1 MYKNQIVVLLL
12 FFFVNNLFGQN
23 GLNFQGVAR
32 SSNGIILASQ
42 PITVRLSILQ
52 GSSTGNVLY
61 QETKSVTTNA
71 QGLFNIV
78 IGDAATAT
86 STTGSYQNIAWNT
99 PPHYIRFEMDPA
111 AGNNFTT
118 LGTTQLQ
125 YVAYAQFANGVAA
138 EKIIGL
144 VPVARG
150 GTGVG
155 TLQELKQNLQLN
167 NVNNTAD
174 LDKPISLAIK
184 SAIDTK
190 LNISDSTIGFVTPTQ
205 LNNSVKKFDT
215 SFIYNALSNKV
226 NSSDFSLSLNLKED
240 KSNKSTATDLGGI
253 NPSDVL
259 FPTQKA
265 VKTYITANLNAGG
278 IADGGITTIKIA
290 DGAITNQKIAG
301 IIPVNIG
308 GTGVTTITDFKTSL
322 GLGSAAYSN
331 TSNFEAPLSF
341 NAPFS
346 RSSSTISI
354 PASNT
359 STNGYLSS
367 TDWNIFNNKQPAFSN
382 QSPNLFFAGPITGA
396 NATPSFRG
404 LHLNDIPDLSS
415 VYLKKNYD
423 NYGNIVYGSNSF
435 VNNLGGTDNT
445 VIGVNSQLFNEYGI
459 NNTSVGSNSLN
470 GIYYSNRIT
479 TIGYESNAIEEQ
491 QNSYFLTDATALGA
505 SSKVR
510 SSNATAIGANAEV
523 AEDNT
528 IQLGDAGNIT
538 GTPVT
543 LVRTS
548 GKLKLGTVTYPNSH
562 NATTNQSLIIN
573 STGVANWETI
583 NIGNTTGTLN
593 INRGG
598 TGQTTLPSGI
608 LKSDGNGI
616 IAASESDLFTSNKNA
631 NLVFAGPS
639 SGGAAVPGFRALV
652 ANDIPAGSN
661 NYIANST
668 NQQTANL
675 NITGTATFG
684 TSILVKGITIGVGP
698 VDNQSLVIGNQA
710 FQNNTGAYNIAIG
723 NSALKNNTTGQSN
736 TAVGYEALKTQTT
749 GYSNTAMGYQSM
761 LANTSGHDNS
771 AYGWQSLLENTTGYF
786 NNAFGNWALMSNVN
800 GFYNVGIGHSAL
812 QRNVSGSNN
821 TGTGNYALGWLTT
834 GSRNTASGVLAGSD
848 LTTENNT
855 AAIGYNARPLGDN
868 TTAIGAYSRAFNGNS
883 TSLGYNAWALG
894 GSDVA
899 IGSGAQ
905 SQNNSVAVGKGASAA
920 GSNSIAIG
928 FESLS
933 AGSNIVQLGNS
944 SIGYVY
950 SSGTFSTNSDRR
962 IKKDIAEIPY
972 GLESILKLKPVK
984 YTLKSNDQQ
993 QIGFIAQEL
1002 QKVIPELVSGSEG
1015 DLSKGEILSVSYPNL
1030 VAALT
1035 KAIQEE
1041 DRKNESLRE
1050 ELKKQQL
1057 EIELLKAKLN
1067 QILLALPK

>member
-1 MYKNQIVVLLL
+1 MYKNLFAALLL
-12 FFFVNNLFGQN
+12 FFFVNNLFAQT

-42 PITVRLSILQ
+42 AITVRLSILQ

-78 IGDAATAT
+78 IGDATSAT
-86 STTGSYQNIAWNT
+86 STTGSYQNITWNT

-144 VPVARG
+144 VPVSKG

-174 LDKPISLAIK
+174 QDKPISLAVK
-184 SAIDTK
+184 SAIDAK
-190 LNISDSTIGFVTPTQ
+190 LNISDSTIGYVTPAQ
-205 LNNSVKKFDT
+205 LNNSIKKFDT
-215 SFIYNALSNKV
+215 SFIYNALSTKV
-226 NSSDFSLSLNLKED
+226 NSSVFSLSVNLKED
-240 KSNKSTATDLGGI
+240 NSNKSTATDLGGN

-259 FPTQKA
+259 YPTQKA

-278 IADGGITTIKIA
+278 VADGGITTNKIA

-301 IIPVNIG
+301 VIPVNLG
-308 GTGVTTITDFKTSL
+308 GTGVTTITDFKSIL

-331 TSNFEAPLSF
+331 TSNFEAPLVFS
-341 NAPFS
+341 APFS
-346 RSSSTISI
+346 RASSTISI

-359 STNGYLSS
+359 NTNGYLSS
-367 TDWNIFNNKQPAFSN
+367 TDWNIFYNKQAAFNN
-382 QSPNLFFAGPITGA
+382 QAPNLIFAGPITGA
-396 NATPSFRG
+396 NALPSFRG

-423 NYGNIVYGSNSF
+423 IYGNIVYGSNSF
-435 VNNLGGTDNT
+435 INDLGGADNT
-445 VIGVNSQLFNEYGI
+445 VIGVNSQANSQYG
-459 NNTSVGSNSLN
+459 NFNTSVGSNALN
-470 GIYYSNRIT
+470 GITYSSDRNT
-479 TIGYESNAIEEQ
+479 VIGYGADAIEVAPYYYIT
-491 QNSYFLTDATALGA
+491 NSSAIGA
-505 SSKVR
+505 DSKVK

-523 AEDNT
+523 TEDNT
-528 IQLGDAGNIT
+528 IQLGDDGTTTNTPIT
-538 GTPVT
+538 FVK
-543 LVRTS
+543 TS

-562 NATTNQSLIIN
+562 NTTSNQSLIIDN
-573 STGVANWETI
+573 LGIANWGTI
-583 NIGNTTGTLN
+583 SLNNTTGTLG

-608 LKSDGNGI
+608 LKSDGNSI

-675 NITGTATFG
+675 NITGTATIG
-684 TSILVKGITIGVGP
+684 TSINVKGITIGVGP
-698 VDNQSLVIGNQA
+698 VDNQTLVIGNQA
-710 FQNNTGAYNIAIG
+710 LQNNSAAYNIAIG
-723 NSALKNNTTGQSN
+723 NNSLKSNTTGQSN
-736 TAVGYEALKTQTT
+736 IAVGYEALKTQTT

-761 LANTSGHDNS
+761 LVNTTGFDNS
-771 AYGWQSLLENTTGYF
+771 AYGWQSLLANTTGYF

-800 GFYNVGIGHSAL
+800 GNYNVAIGNSAL
-812 QRNVSGSNN
+812 QRNISGSDN
-821 TGTGNYALGWLTT
+821 TGTGNYSLGWLTT
-834 GSRNTASGVLAGSD
+834 GSKNTASGVLAGAD

-855 AAIGYNARPLGDN
+855 TAIGYNARPIGN
-868 TTAIGAYSRAFNGNS
+868 NSTSIGAYSRAYDGNS
-883 TSLGYNAWALG
+883 TSLGYNASALG

-905 SQNNSVAVGKGASAA
+905 SQINSVAVGKGASAA
-920 GSNSIAIG
+920 GLNSIAIG
-928 FESLS
+928 FEALS
-933 AGSNIVQLGNS
+933 AGSNIVQLGNN

-962 IKKDIAEIPY
+962 IKKDIADIPY

-984 YTLKSNDQQ
+984 YTLKSNDQH

-1002 QKVIPELVSGSEG
+1002 QKVIPELVSGNEG

-1041 DRKNESLRE
+1041 DKKNELLRE